1 MKRRKFIIS
10 MLTTGMVFAIPALGV
25 AQGTADQK
33 MLTKRERKR
42 MHQRLQN
49 AESEA
54 ERKRI
59 RNEYRT
65 LNKKR
70 MKDRDRLHQDSI
82 PGAGR
87 RGGAGSG
94 GGGKN

>member
-1 MKRRKFIIS
+1 MKRRKFVIS
-10 MLTTGMVFAIPALGV
+10 MLATGMVFAIPALGV
-25 AQGTADQK
+25 AQGTADQQ

-49 AESEA
+49 AEGEA

-59 RNEYRT
+59 RNEYRK
-65 LNKKR
+65 LNQKR
-70 MKDRDRLHQDSI
+70 TKDRQRLHQDSM
-82 PGAGR
+82 PGTGR
-87 RGGAGSG
+87 RGGAGAG